1 MTNQFVT
8 TFTKNLVSTL
18 NSLLQSVFNQLK
30 DVKKALLLVL
40 GVLFVLDLVTL
51 GGFGFI
57 AHILANASKII
68 LLVKSAG
75 WQVLLFVVVLIAVF
89 RK

>member
-1 MTNQFVT
+1 MTNQFIT
-8 TFTKNLVSTL
+8 TLTNDFFSTL
-18 NSLLQSVFNQLK
+18 ISLLQSVFNQLK

-40 GVLFVLDLVTL
+40 GVLLVLDLVTA
-51 GGFGFI
+51 GSFGFI
-57 AHILANASKII
+57 AYILENLSKII

-75 WQVLLFVVVLIAVF
+75 WHVLLFVVLLIVVL